1 MQNQATPDQK
11 QIEAS
16 EMVAKEAQASV
27 FPSLLATDPVE
38 EAVRLRAE
46 SLTYLQQLSI
56 SLRALATLSPES
68 QQEFRSHLERLD
80 ALESFLDGKSQK
92 RSRDFLSIP
101 PERLQKLAADTRER
115 RQTLRLST
123 NQLAK
128 RAGLSEG
135 TIKRIERGLD
145 APSRTTLLQ
154 LASLSDLELDLHDL
168 LYEARTKEGAG
179 SSFNCYIAP
188 GFDPVKMVID
198 LGKQLN
204 GPGGYIEQTNIYLDH
219 QSAAAYLHMANEP
232 GYVAAFRNCIPLHK
246 IANRLVEVT
255 GGAGLDLIAL
265 GPGDAH
271 EEVRL
276 VQQIIGNTKR
286 PDLRLYLLEI
296 SQPLLTEGFRHAAD
310 TLNDTYGVAYFGMQG
325 NFHQLPQ
332 YAQLHYTPARSHRRR
347 VICMLGRTMANLDD
361 ELRFFR
367 FSLIGCA
374 PRDLL
379 IVDMQLAYAP
389 ADKPDLIRKADTALN
404 RPMPDA
410 AASFLSSPI
419 RRHCEGISD
428 IKWHIE
434 LNNRCPVPGSYEL
447 AAIATVNFIG
457 KQPKQ
462 FSMNRFRRYDPQLF
476 SASLEGIGWQLVAD
490 CCYGGDKSPAAVML
504 FQKK

>member
-1 MQNQATPDQK
+1 MEAANQEV
-11 QIEAS
+11 EAS
-16 EMVAKEAQASV
+16 A

-38 EAVRLRAE
+38 EAVRLRGA
-46 SLTYLQQLSI
+46 SLQHLEQLALC
-56 SLRALATLSPES
+56 LRTLSALSPEL
-68 QQEFRSHLERLD
+68 QHELRIHLDRLES
-80 ALESFLDGKSQK
+80 LESFLDGKAQK
-92 RSRDFLSIP
+92 RSRDFLSMP
-101 PERLQKLAADTRER
+101 PERIQKLAADLRER
-115 RQTLRLST
+115 RQMLRLST

-128 RAGLSEG
+128 RVGLSEG
-135 TIKRIERGLD
+135 TIKRVEKGLD

-154 LASLSDLELDLHDL
+154 LASLSELELDLHDL
-168 LYEARTKEGAG
+168 LYEARTKEGLG
-179 SSFNCYIAP
+179 SSLNCYIAP

-204 GPGGYIEQTNIYLDH
+204 GPGGYVEQTNVYLDH

-232 GYVAAFRNCIPLHK
+232 SYVSAFRSCIPLQLV
-246 IANRLVEVT
+246 ANRLVEVT
-255 GGAGLDLIAL
+255 GGAGLDVIAL

-276 VQQIIGNTKR
+276 VQQIIGHTKR

-325 NFHQLPQ
+325 NFHQLPK

-367 FSLIGCA
+367 FSLVGCA

-379 IVDMQLAYAP
+379 LVDMQLGYAP
-389 ADKPDLIRKADTALN
+389 ADSPELIRKLDPALTK
-404 RPMPDA
+404 PMGD
-410 AASFLSSPI
+410 SSVAWLGGPI
-419 RRHCEGISD
+419 RRHCEGVSD
-428 IKWHIE
+428 IKFHLE
-434 LNNRCPVPGSYEL
+434 LNTRCPVPGSYEL
-447 AAIATVNFIG
+447 AAMATVSFLG

-462 FSMNRFRRYDPQLF
+462 FSMNRTRRYEPKQF
-476 SASLEGIGWQLVAD
+476 SESLASIGWQLVAD
-490 CCYGGDKSPAAVML
+490 FRYGGDRAPAAVML